1 MDGRTN
7 AMQLVTAVGAVAPV
21 LAAVILVA
29 DTRLRARRGRGGPAG
44 DE

>member
-1 MDGRTN
+1 MH
-7 AMQLVTAVGAVAPV
+7 LVAVVGAVAPV

-29 DTRLRARRGRGGPAG
+29 DTRLRARRGRGGSAG